1 MAIAAKSKAANQQLG
16 PCSIAYCK
24 IYPTQVNCTSPIWLV
39 CEKESISHLRISYAI
54 YVPVSL
60 YQRTPKKP
68 HQKLVPFAP
77 LLVVVV
83 EADADATHGRRPV
96 DVARSLVAGTMPT
109 DGGRAEL
116 NLIDLQA
123 LYVCWIGTNDDASS
137 TTNNVRAHC

>member
-1 MAIAAKSKAANQQLG
+1 ML
-16 PCSIAYCK
+16 
-24 IYPTQVNCTSPIWLV
+24 
-39 CEKESISHLRISYAI
+39 
-54 YVPVSL
+54 
-60 YQRTPKKP
+60 
-68 HQKLVPFAP
+68 
-77 LLVVVV
+77 VV